1 MKSETGKNTA
11 LFLAIDQ
18 GGHASRALIFDAQGK
33 VLSKHF
39 CDIATETPQPGWV
52 EHDAEALVASVQMAM
67 EGAVATLGS
76 QKKDLVAAGL
86 ATQRSS
92 IVCWDRNTRR
102 ALSKV
107 ISWRDVRGADAM
119 KAFEAQAES
128 IHHKTGLYP
137 SPHYGASKLR
147 WCLDHLPD
155 VKAAMKKGE
164 LCFGPLASFLSARMT
179 EEGQVFADPS
189 NAGRTLLWNIAL
201 QDWDPHLLESF
212 QIPIALP
219 QCVPT
224 RNAFG
229 HISFAGQKIPLKIVT
244 GDQAAALFHNGM
256 PQADGVYINLGTG
269 AFLQR
274 VMPKSHLNTGRLLSS
289 VVLSQ
294 ADKTVYALEG
304 TVNGA
309 GAALAWFAEIEE
321 TEAWPKAAGQW
332 IEAEKNPPLF
342 INGVGGLGSP
352 FWVPKMESR
361 FVGNGGLP
369 ARYVAVIESIL
380 FLIRANLDEMNQ
392 VIDAPKKLIVSGGLS
407 TLDALCQRLADLT
420 NLTVVRSPE
429 SEATARG
436 LAFLLGASVSGE
448 AGQSFLPVGDTGLA
462 RRYEHWLQ
470 EMKMA
475 IRAL

>member
-1 MKSETGKNTA
+1 MPSDSR

-33 VLSKHF
+33 VLSKYF
-39 CDIATETPQPGWV
+39 CDIATETPKPGWV
-52 EHDAEALVASVQMAM
+52 EHDAEALATSVQTAIDR
-67 EGAVATLGS
+67 AVEESGED
-76 QKKDLVAAGL
+76 KNRIVAAGL

-92 IVCWDRNTRR
+92 IVCWNRIDGRP
-102 ALSKV
+102 LSPV
-107 ISWRDVRGADAM
+107 ISWRDVRAADAM

-147 WCLDHLPD
+147 WCLDHLPE
-155 VKAAMKKGE
+155 VQAAMEKGQ
-164 LCFGPLASFLSARMT
+164 LCFGPLASFLSARIT
-179 EEGQVFADPS
+179 EEGQTFADPS
-189 NAGRTLLWNIAL
+189 NAGRTLLWNIAS

-212 QIPIALP
+212 QIPIDALP
-219 QCVPT
+219 RCLPT
-224 RNAFG
+224 RHAFG
-229 HISFAGQKIPLKIVT
+229 HLSVAGQKFPLKIVT
-244 GDQAAALFHNGM
+244 GDQAAALFHDGN
-256 PQADGVYINLGTG
+256 PQDDAVYINLGTG

-309 GAALAWFAEIEE
+309 GAALAWFAE
-321 TEAWPKAAGQW
+321 TYGVEAWPKEAGAW
-332 IEAEKNPPLF
+332 IEREKSPPIF

-352 FWVPKMESR
+352 FWIPRMESR
-361 FVGNGGLP
+361 FIGEGNLP

-392 VIDAPKKLIVSGGLS
+392 VIDAPKKLMVSGGLS
-407 TLDALCQRLADLT
+407 TLDALCQRLANLT
-420 NLTVVRSPE
+420 NLPVLRSLE
-429 SEATARG
+429 SEASARG

-448 AGQSFLPVGDTGLA
+448 AGHRFLPVGDAGLA
-462 RRYEHWLQ
+462 RRYEHGLQ
-470 EMKMA
+470 ETKTA